1 MQYTTVDRIF
11 SKIYRD
17 LDGLERSEADLIE
30 WVGEA
35 LDFLKVEGNQEEVV
49 AFMEVKDFHADL
61 PCGFQMALQL
71 AKNVNWTP
79 DNKLETC
86 LNTTPVEDE
95 EGTPIELDCFTG
107 LPVPLSCDGKPL
119 TDYDVAYYRPFYDLK
134 WEYQP
139 FTGSSYYQNNFT
151 PIRLSNNTFFNS
163 LVCREGDESIYNSC
177 TDEYTIVGTAE
188 RRFRFSFKE
197 GQVALS
203 YLKTVVDEETGY
215 PMVPDQISY
224 ISAIVYY
231 LKWKI
236 AEQHQWSGRQG
247 FAGLATDS
255 ERKWMHYVKQAKNWT
270 MMPKSIDDYQ
280 DLLEQSHRLIPNHR
294 RYYGY
299 FGKLNKGEDRSFN
312 NPYRNR

>member
-1 MQYTTVDRIF
+1 MEYTTVDRIF

-17 LDGLERSEADLIE
+17 LKGLERSESDLIE

-35 LDFLKVEGNQEEVV
+35 LDFLKVAGSQEETV

-61 PCGFQMALQL
+61 PCGFQMVLQL
-71 AKNVNWTP
+71 AKNLNYTP
-79 DNKLETC
+79 DNKVVVCPVDIPEED
-86 LNTTPVEDE
+86 TPEASICTSGCDSVEE
-95 EGTPIELDCFTG
+95 IQ
-107 LPVPLSCDGKPL
+107 
-119 TDYDVAYYRPFYDLK
+119 AYRPYFDLQ

-139 FTGSSYYQNNFT
+139 FIHSSHYQNNFS
-151 PIRLSNNTFFNS
+151 PIRLSNNTFFNT
-163 LVCREGDESIYNSC
+163 LVCKEADQTPYHSC

-203 YLKTVVDEETGY
+203 FLKTVVDPETGY
-215 PMVPDQISY
+215 PLIPDQISY
-224 ISAIVYY
+224 ITAITYY

-236 AEQHQWSGRQG
+236 AEQHEWNGRQG
-247 FAGLATDS
+247 FAGLAQKS
-255 ERKWMHYVKQAKNWT
+255 EAHWLKYVQQAKNWA

-280 DLLEQSHRLIPNHR
+280 DLLEMSHRLIPNHR

-299 FGKLNKGEDRSFN
+299 FGKLNKEENRSFN
-312 NPYRNR
+312 NPFSERI